1 MSQVQMKGGPMAMMK
16 KQTNEFLVLNGV
28 TKRYKDLLAVDNI
41 SFALQQGDIFGY
53 IGPNGAGKTTTIKI
67 IVGLLRQGQGTV
79 SIGGYPMPEKK
90 DEVNKL
96 LGYLPQQVSFQQWR
110 TVNHAL
116 TTFGKLSGLK
126 KHELETRIQEVL
138 TLLNLSEVR
147 YKKIVELSGGTIQ
160 KVGLAQALLHHPK
173 LLILDEP
180 LVGLDPTSR
189 YQVKEILKGL
199 SKNGTTIFFSSHI
212 LSDVQDIATTIG
224 IVNWGHFMQVG
235 TLDELIAHFPR
246 KNDIEIVLSKDSGK
260 WTELQSMRQIEDI
273 EEPSPHKIL
282 VHLKDTAD
290 VDEMVHHMIQKLL
303 QLDCQIR
310 SIRPLSP
317 NLDEVYLQYVKGGGS
332 L

>member
-1 MSQVQMKGGPMAMMK
+1 MLMKS
-16 KQTNEFLVLNGV
+16 NNSNNLLVLKGV
-28 TKRYKDLLAVDNI
+28 TKRYKDLLALDNI
-41 SFALQQGDIFGY
+41 SFALKEGDIFGY

-126 KHELETRIQEVL
+126 KTELETRIKEVL
-138 TLLNLSEVR
+138 SLLNLSEVR
-147 YKKIVELSGGTIQ
+147 FKKIVELSGGTIQ

-180 LVGLDPTSR
+180 LGGLDPTSR
-189 YQVKEILKGL
+189 YQVKEILRDL

-212 LSDVQDIATTIG
+212 LSDVQDVATTIG
-224 IVNWGHFMQVG
+224 ILNWGHLMQIG
-235 TLDELIAHFPR
+235 TLDELIAKFPR
-246 KNDIEIVLSKDSGK
+246 KNEIEIVLSKDSRK
-260 WTELQSMRQIEDI
+260 WTELQSMKQIQKI
-273 EEPSPHKIL
+273 EEQAPHKIL
-282 VHLKDTAD
+282 VHLQSNTD
-290 VDEMVHHMIQKLL
+290 VDEMVHLLIQKLL
-303 QLDCQIR
+303 TLNCKIR

-317 NLDEVYLQYVKGGGS
+317 NLDEVYLQYVKGGSS

>member
-1 MSQVQMKGGPMAMMK
+1 LIKSKESK
-16 KQTNEFLVLNGV
+16 NLLVLEGV
-28 TKRYKDLLAVDNI
+28 TKRFKDLLALDNV
-41 SFALQQGDIFGY
+41 SFTLQEGDIFGY

-67 IVGLLRQGQGTV
+67 IVGLLRQGQGSV

-116 TTFGKLSGLK
+116 TTLGKLSGLK
-126 KHELETRIQEVL
+126 KNELETRIQEIL
-138 TLLNLSEVR
+138 SLLNLSEVR
-147 YKKIVELSGGTIQ
+147 FKKIVELSGGTIQ

-180 LVGLDPTSR
+180 LGGLDPTSR
-189 YQVKEILKGL
+189 YQVKEIVKDL

-212 LSDVQDIATTIG
+212 LSDVQDVATTIG
-224 IVNWGHFMQVG
+224 VLNQGHLMQIG
-235 TLDELIAHFPR
+235 TLDKLIAQFPR
-246 KNDIEIVLSKDSGK
+246 KNQIEIVLSKDSRK
-260 WTELQSMRQIEDI
+260 WTELQSMKQIQKI
-273 EEPSPHKIL
+273 EEQAPNKIL
-282 VHLKDTAD
+282 VHLQNNAD
-290 VDEMVHHMIQKLL
+290 VDEMIPQLTQKLITL
-303 QLDCQIR
+303 GCQIR

>member
-1 MSQVQMKGGPMAMMK
+1 MKIKEP
-16 KQTNEFLVLNGV
+16 NNLLVLEGV
-28 TKRYKDLLAVDNI
+28 TKRFKDLLALDNI
-41 SFALQQGDIFGY
+41 SFALQEGDIFGY

-126 KHELETRIQEVL
+126 KNELETSIQDVL
-138 TLLNLSEVR
+138 SLLNLSEIR
-147 YKKIVELSGGTIQ
+147 FKKIVELSGGTIQ

-180 LVGLDPTSR
+180 LGGLDPTSR
-189 YQVKEILKGL
+189 YQIKEILRDL

-212 LSDVQDIATTIG
+212 LSDVQDVATTIG
-224 IVNWGHFMQVG
+224 VLNWGHLMQTG
-235 TLDELIAHFPR
+235 TLDELIAQFPR
-246 KNDIEIVLSKDSGK
+246 KNEIEIVLSKDSGK
-260 WTELQSMRQIEDI
+260 WTELHSMKQIEKI
-273 EEPSPHKIL
+273 EEQAPHKIL
-282 VHLKDTAD
+282 IHLRNDAN
-290 VDEMVHHMIQKLL
+290 VDYTIHQLIQKLL
-303 QLDCQIR
+303 TLGCQIR

-317 NLDEVYLQYVKGGGS
+317 NLDDVYLQYVKGGDS
-332 L
+332 V

>member
-1 MSQVQMKGGPMAMMK
+1 MKTKEP
-16 KQTNEFLVLNGV
+16 NNLLILEGV
-28 TKRYKDLLAVDNI
+28 TKRYKDLLALDNI

-126 KHELETRIQEVL
+126 KNELEARIQEVL
-138 TLLNLSEVR
+138 SLLNLSEVR
-147 YKKIVELSGGTIQ
+147 FKKIVELSGGTIQ

-180 LVGLDPTSR
+180 LGGLDPTSR
-189 YQVKEILKGL
+189 YQVKEILRDL

-212 LSDVQDIATTIG
+212 LSDVQDIATMIG
-224 IVNWGHFMQVG
+224 VLNWGHLMRIG
-235 TLDELIAHFPR
+235 TLDELIAQFPR
-246 KNDIEIVLSKDSGK
+246 KNEIEIVLSKDSRK
-260 WTELQSMRQIEDI
+260 WTDLQSMKQIQKI
-273 EEPSPHKIL
+273 EEQAPHKIL
-282 VHLKDTAD
+282 VHLQSNAD
-290 VDEMVHHMIQKLL
+290 VDEMVHQLIKKLL
-303 QLDCQIR
+303 TLGCQIR

-317 NLDEVYLQYVKGGGS
+317 NLDEVYLQYVKGGS
-332 L
+332 NQ

>member
-1 MSQVQMKGGPMAMMK
+1 MNIKES
-16 KQTNEFLVLNGV
+16 NNLLVLKGV
-28 TKRYKDLLAVDNI
+28 MKRFKDLLALDNV
-41 SFALQQGDIFGY
+41 SFTLREGDIFGY

-90 DEVNKL
+90 EEVNKI

-126 KHELETRIQEVL
+126 KNELETRIQEVL
-138 TLLNLSEVR
+138 SLLNLSEVR
-147 YKKIVELSGGTIQ
+147 YKKIVELSGGTVQ
-160 KVGLAQALLHHPK
+160 KVGLAQALFHHPK

-189 YQVKEILKGL
+189 FQVKEILKGL

-224 IVNWGHFMQVG
+224 ILNWGHLMQIG
-235 TLDELIAHFPR
+235 TLDELIANFPR
-246 KNDIEIVLSKDSGK
+246 KNEIEIVLSKDSGK
-260 WTELQSMRQIEDI
+260 WTELKSLKQIQKI
-273 EEPSPHKIL
+273 EEPSPHKIV
-282 VHLKDTAD
+282 VHLKNTTDA
-290 VDEMVHHMIQKLL
+290 DEMVHKLIQKLL
-303 QLDCQIR
+303 KLGCQIR
-310 SIRPLSP
+310 SIRPISP

>member
-1 MSQVQMKGGPMAMMK
+1 MIKSKESK
-16 KQTNEFLVLNGV
+16 NLLVLEGV
-28 TKRYKDLLAVDNI
+28 TKRFKDLLALDNV
-41 SFALQQGDIFGY
+41 SFALQEGDIFGY

-126 KHELETRIQEVL
+126 KNELETRIKEIL
-138 TLLNLSEVR
+138 SLLNLSEVR
-147 YKKIVELSGGTIQ
+147 FKKIVELSGGTIQ

-180 LVGLDPTSR
+180 LGGLDPTSR
-189 YQVKEILKGL
+189 YQVKEILRDL

-212 LSDVQDIATTIG
+212 LSDVQDVATTIG
-224 IVNWGHFMQVG
+224 VLNRGHLMQIG
-235 TLDELIAHFPR
+235 TLDKLIAQFPR
-246 KNDIEIVLSKDSGK
+246 KNQIEIVLSKDSRK
-260 WTELQSMRQIEDI
+260 WTELQSMKQIQKI
-273 EEPSPHKIL
+273 EEQAPNKIL
-282 VHLKDTAD
+282 IHLQNNAD
-290 VDEMVHHMIQKLL
+290 VDEMIPQLTQKLITL
-303 QLDCQIR
+303 GCQIR

-317 NLDEVYLQYVKGGGS
+317 NLDEVYLQYVKGGDS

>member
-1 MSQVQMKGGPMAMMK
+1 MKTKEP
-16 KQTNEFLVLNGV
+16 NNLLILEGV
-28 TKRYKDLLAVDNI
+28 TKRFKDLLALDNI

-126 KHELETRIQEVL
+126 KNELEARIQEVL
-138 TLLNLSEVR
+138 SLLNLSEVR
-147 YKKIVELSGGTIQ
+147 FKKIVELSGGTIQ

-180 LVGLDPTSR
+180 LGGLDPTSR
-189 YQVKEILKGL
+189 YQVKEILRDL

-212 LSDVQDIATTIG
+212 LSDVQDIATMIG
-224 IVNWGHFMQVG
+224 VLNWGHLMRIG
-235 TLDELIAHFPR
+235 TLDELIAQFPR
-246 KNDIEIVLSKDSGK
+246 KNEIEIVLSKDSRK
-260 WTELQSMRQIEDI
+260 WTDLQSMKQIQKI
-273 EEPSPHKIL
+273 EEQAPHKIL
-282 VHLKDTAD
+282 VHLQSNAD
-290 VDEMVHHMIQKLL
+290 VDEMVHQLIKKLL
-303 QLDCQIR
+303 TLGCQIR

-317 NLDEVYLQYVKGGGS
+317 NLDEVYLQYVKGGS
-332 L
+332 NQ